1 MKGRYIT
8 RLLSVMILTNIT
20 VVSGVEVGIALSDGL
35 ITRMPPSKIQ
45 YIKSIHEVGNSIPIE
60 SASETAFPIRNAPG
74 SLKTNRFVLFP
85 TSCAQ
90 TMANRT
96 LPWFLWANGPLDDD
110 GQWVFFVNVGWHN
123 PADASQIM
131 LDKGQPS
138 QAGMFK
144 WVYIL
149 EMAFISKDNWRV
161 RANISLDSNEM
172 DDAQNLSAKR
182 LDPMHI
188 GVSLAFDYATRN
200 QVVLD
205 LGYGRSTL
213 GGYLPF
219 MLADSPL
226 SIHPSDKPD
235 VSDVQIVTAP
245 LSIQF

>member
-1 MKGRYIT
+1 
-8 RLLSVMILTNIT
+8 
-20 VVSGVEVGIALSDGL
+20 
-35 ITRMPPSKIQ
+35 
-45 YIKSIHEVGNSIPIE
+45 
-60 SASETAFPIRNAPG
+60 
-74 SLKTNRFVLFP
+74 
-85 TSCAQ
+85 
-90 TMANRT
+90 
-96 LPWFLWANGPLDDD
+96 
-110 GQWVFFVNVGWHN
+110 
-123 PADASQIM
+123 
-131 LDKGQPS
+131 
-138 QAGMFK
+138 
-144 WVYIL
+144 
-149 EMAFISKDNWRV
+149 
-161 RANISLDSNEM
+161 M

-235 VSDVQIVTAP
+235 VSDVQIVTAR